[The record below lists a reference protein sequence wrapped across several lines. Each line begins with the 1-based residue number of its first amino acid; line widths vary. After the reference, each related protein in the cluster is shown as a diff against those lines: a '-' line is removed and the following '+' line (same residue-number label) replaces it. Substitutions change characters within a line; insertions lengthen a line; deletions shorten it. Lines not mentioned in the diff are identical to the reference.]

1 MSKHENDE
9 YLEQRHNHYLELGYS
24 EDEARASA
32 YADLENE
39 NPNVWKNDA
48 SWEEQEDG
56 E

>member
-32 YADLENE
+32 YADLENAY
-39 NPNVWKNDA
+39 PNGWKNDD
-48 SWEEQEDG
+48 SWKEESDEL
-56 E
+56 